1 MRGVHISGRVNEIV
15 RIILS
20 LFMFFYEKVYENA
33 QKRKSNQ
40 NQQTK
45 QKQAN
50 KKNKGNSFSAQNVPR
65 GGKLL
70 ILRFLKKLK
79 LP

>member
-1 MRGVHISGRVNEIV
+1 MRGVHISSRVNEVI

-20 LFMFFYEKVYENA
+20 LFMFFYEKVLNA

-50 KKNKGNSFSAQNVPR
+50 KKQQTQQFFVNKTLQEGENCLFCFS
-65 GGKLL
+65 
-70 ILRFLKKLK
+70 
-79 LP
+79 

>member
-1 MRGVHISGRVNEIV
+1 
-15 RIILS
+15 
-20 LFMFFYEKVYENA
+20 MFFYEKVLNA

-50 KKNKGNSFSAQNVPR
+50 KKQQTQQFFVNKTLQEGENCLFCVS
-65 GGKLL
+65 
-70 ILRFLKKLK
+70 
-79 LP
+79 